1 MQAAQIDRTER
12 VALLSLQQV
21 IRSGGILMHVV
32 AFVTH
37 KQGLVEEGSEIQRA
51 YTDYLR
57 NHPDH
62 PGIIVLH
69 AGPTLADDAE
79 TIVGL
84 LLVVEAPSLE
94 AARAFLAD
102 SPYGKADV
110 FAESRIQPWNWK
122 TGRPG

>member
-1 MQAAQIDRTER
+1 
-12 VALLSLQQV
+12 
-21 IRSGGILMHVV
+21 MHVV

-62 PGIIVLH
+62 PGIVVLH

-110 FAESRIQPWNWK
+110 FAETRIQPWNWK